1 MAFAIQWTGPMDH
14 RRPNA
19 DTPIEALS
27 GIDTLAKGHADVVIV
42 HLSKDGKA
50 YAPTDFAKF
59 YSDKENSGP

>member
-1 MAFAIQWTGPMDH
+1 MDWPNGPSTTE
-14 RRPNA
+14 R

-42 HLSKDGKA
+42 HLSKDDKA

-59 YSDKENSGP
+59 YSDTRN